1 MGGRWR
7 ETYADGYFAAA
18 DGRGGGRRAGGAK
31 KARVPAPPRRYPLRN
46 REFQPRRPAM
56 R

>member
-18 DGRGGGRRAGGAK
+18 DGRGGGRRAAGGGRG
-31 KARVPAPPRRYPLRN
+31 ARRK
-46 REFQPRRPAM
+46 REFQPRRPATC
-56 R
+56 